1 MQSNNSKQKIWAAA
15 RNAAAVVGLAML
27 VYSGLAGMLGPS
39 GAATVHAQTDPFLSR
54 RVDMIEQRLYS
65 LESRISSMQTQVQ
78 PPLISTMPSTTQT
91 DVNFLRTQ
99 LDGMR
104 IRLGEVECGLLKLD
118 ERTLPAAQRRANR
131 VGSPSDRCRDN
142 FGTSITLSSRP

>member
-27 VYSGLAGMLGPS
+27 VYSGLAGMFGPS

-78 PPLISTMPSTTQT
+78 PPLISTMPS
-91 DVNFLRTQ
+91 DALRIFEK
-99 LDGMR
+99 GVSR
-104 IRLGEVECGLLKLD
+104 IN
-118 ERTLPAAQRRANR
+118 RRR
-131 VGSPSDRCRDN
+131 
-142 FGTSITLSSRP
+142 